1 MQKLSCVIPAY
12 NEEESLP
19 HLKGKLWP
27 ILDSLGAWELI
38 VVSDGSTDR
47 TVSLVSAWAKDDHR
61 VRVVALRRNQGKSAA
76 LMAGFAAATGDRI
89 VTLDADLQDDP
100 AEIPAMLKKI
110 DDDDLDMVGGWK
122 QQRRDPFVKLVSSKV
137 FNGLANRIMGTNFHD
152 LNCGLKTYR
161 REVVETLDLYG
172 DLYRFI
178 PLLAV
183 ALGWRAGEMPVKHH
197 PRLWGVSK
205 YGLRLNGLFDLIS
218 LLIVAK
224 YRWKPLHFF
233 GRWGFGLLVIGA
245 AMLFWLVIE
254 KLNGAAIGNRPLLIF
269 GVLFVM
275 SGLQLLFTG
284 LLADLFLATTSRKS
298 KL

>member
-19 HLKGKLWP
+19 HLKERLWP

-38 VVSDGSTDR
+38 IVSDGSTDA
-47 TVSLVSAWAKDDHR
+47 TVKIVTEWAQADSR
-61 VRVVALRRNQGKSAA
+61 VKLVALRRNQGKSAA
-76 LMAGFAAATGDRI
+76 LMAGFAAATGDRV

-100 AEIPAMLKKI
+100 DEVPAMLKKI
-110 DDDDLDMVGGWK
+110 ETEDLDMVGGWK
-122 QQRRDPFVKLVSSKV
+122 QNRQDPFFKLVSSKI
-137 FNGLANRIMGTNFHD
+137 FNGTANWIMGTNFHD
-152 LNCGLKTYR
+152 LNCGLKAYR
-161 REVVETLDLYG
+161 KEVVETLDLYG

-183 ALGWRAGEMPVKHH
+183 AQGWRVAEMPVKHH
-197 PRLWGVSK
+197 PRQWGVSK

-233 GRWGFGLLVIGA
+233 GRWGLGLLAVGGL
-245 AMLFWLVIE
+245 MLAWLIIE
-254 KLNGAAIGNRPLLIF
+254 KISGEAIGDRPLLIF
-269 GVLFVM
+269 AVLFVM

-284 LLADLFLATTSRKS
+284 LLADLFLAATSRK
-298 KL
+298 K